1 MRDTRRTRI
10 AFAALLA
17 VALTLI
23 IIDRAEGHSPLGAAG
38 SAVFGTAERA
48 VSSVTRPIGGFFGRV
63 FGGAGSDARD
73 QALQRELI
81 SLRAQLRSE
90 QLDRAQYA
98 QLATL
103 LRLSGPRGYQIV
115 AANVIA
121 VGQGYQQ
128 TVTIDAGSGD
138 GIRPQETVLNGAGL
152 VGTVTSV
159 SRFTSTVLLVT
170 DSTAVAGVRVAGSGQ
185 MGWVTGIGRGYA
197 EAGLLRLH
205 ILGSADT
212 LTPGQQL
219 VTSASLG
226 DGPYVPGVPVGTITS
241 VDASLGTPSGT
252 AIVRPYADFSALDIV
267 GVVIKQP
274 RRGHRG

>member
-1 MRDTRRTRI
+1 VRDTRRTRI

-23 IIDRAEGHSPLGAAG
+23 IVDRTEGLAPLSAAG
-38 SAVFGTAERA
+38 GAVFGTAERA
-48 VSSVTRPIGGFFGRV
+48 VSAVTRPIGGFFGRV
-63 FGGAGSDARD
+63 FGAAGSDARE

-81 SLRAQLRSE
+81 MLRAQLRSE
-90 QLDRAQYA
+90 QLDRAEYA

-103 LRLSGPRGYQIV
+103 LRLSGPHGYHVV

-121 VGQGYQQ
+121 VGQGYQR
-128 TVTIDAGSGD
+128 TVTIDAGSSD

-152 VGTVTSV
+152 VGTVTGV
-159 SRFTSTVLLVT
+159 SSFTSTVLLVT
-170 DSTAVAGVRVAGSGQ
+170 DSTAVAGVRLAGSGQ
-185 MGWVTGIGRGYA
+185 MGWVTGVGGN
-197 EAGLLRLH
+197 AGADLLRLH

-226 DGPYVPGVPVGTITS
+226 DGPYVPGVPVGTITR
-241 VDASLGTPSGT
+241 VDASLGTASAT

-267 GVVIKQP
+267 GVVITQP
-274 RRGHRG
+274 RRRHRG

>member
-1 MRDTRRTRI
+1 VRDTRRTRI

-23 IIDRAEGHSPLGAAG
+23 IIDRTEGLAPLSAAG

-48 VSSVTRPIGGFFGRV
+48 VSSVTRPIGGFFGRA
-63 FGGAGSDARD
+63 FGAAGSDARN

-81 SLRAQLRSE
+81 RLRAQLRSE
-90 QLDRAQYA
+90 QLDRAEYA
-98 QLATL
+98 QLARL
-103 LRLSGPRGYQIV
+103 LRLSGPHGYRIV

-128 TVTIDAGSGD
+128 TVTVDAGGSD
-138 GIRPQETVLNGAGL
+138 GIRPRETVLNGAGL

-170 DSTAVAGVRVAGSGQ
+170 DTTAVAGVRLAGTGQ
-185 MGWVTGIGRGYA
+185 MGWVTGVGRGYA
-197 EAGLLRLH
+197 GADLLRLH
-205 ILGSADT
+205 ILGSADR

-226 DGPYVPGVPVGTITS
+226 DGPYVPGVPVGTITR
-241 VDASLGTPSGT
+241 VDARLGAPSGT
-252 AIVRPYADFSALDIV
+252 AIVRPYADVSALDIV
-267 GVVIKQP
+267 GVVITQP

>member
-1 MRDTRRTRI
+1 M
-10 AFAALLA
+10 
-17 VALTLI
+17 
-23 IIDRAEGHSPLGAAG
+23 
-38 SAVFGTAERA
+38 
-48 VSSVTRPIGGFFGRV
+48 
-63 FGGAGSDARD
+63 
-73 QALQRELI
+73 
-81 SLRAQLRSE
+81 
-90 QLDRAQYA
+90 
-98 QLATL
+98 